1 MALSATESDVGKQ
14 GKCGRCQSVF
24 AIQPPSAIPA
34 PSTPYQPP
42 LSQPGPT
49 PSDATPGLIRVA
61 EGISRGFSILH
72 SNFGVFVLI
81 TLCLVGVIIGV
92 QILGQIPCVGIL
104 IALAFAFVGQP
115 ALECGFYRA
124 CLRQLDG
131 EQAEVGDLFAE
142 WGQWADYLLLV
153 LVQAGIGCGVLIP
166 GGVLT
171 FMGFIPLMQNKPE
184 PNYQM
189 LGLGMLCM
197 FVSMAVIGF
206 VFMFTLVS
214 LVDRRRGFW
223 DAIQTSWG
231 LVTTNLIGA
240 LGAALF
246 KFFVSLLPG
255 AMITG
260 SIVGVAFMMIRQQVN
275 GGLMAACGFSFC
287 FGLLLS
293 LYLAPAMH
301 CVFASIYRT
310 ASAPRTWTRV
320 PTFGPP
326 PTWQPSPPAAPTT
339 PPQGT

>member
-1 MALSATESDVGKQ
+1 MALSATETDAGKQ
-14 GKCGRCQSVF
+14 GKCSRCGSVF
-24 AIQPPSAIPA
+24 TIHLPPAISAP
-34 PSTPYQPP
+34 TPYQPP
-42 LSQPGPT
+42 PSQTGPMYT
-49 PSDATPGLIRVA
+49 DVTLGVTRVG

-72 SNFGVFVLI
+72 ANLGVFLLI
-81 TLCLVGVIIGV
+81 NLCFIGVILGV
-92 QILGQIPCVGIL
+92 QILAQIPCVGIL
-104 IALAFAFVGQP
+104 ISLAFAFVGQP

-153 LVQAGIGCGVLIP
+153 LVQAGIGCGVLLP

-189 LGLGMLCM
+189 LGLGILCM
-197 FVSMAVIGF
+197 VVSMAALGF

-223 DAIQTSWG
+223 DAIQTSWR
-231 LVTTNLIGA
+231 LVMSNLIGA
-240 LGAALF
+240 LGAAIF

-255 AMITG
+255 AMIAG
-260 SIVGVAFMMIRQQVN
+260 SIAGAAFMLIRQQVN
-275 GGLMAACGFSFC
+275 GGLMAASGIAFC

-293 LYLAPAMH
+293 FYLMPLMH

-310 ASAPRTWTRV
+310 ASTPRTWTRV
-320 PTFGPP
+320 PIFGPP
-326 PTWQPSPPAAPTT
+326 PTWQPPTSPPQAN
-339 PPQGT
+339 